1 ICIFINKQV
10 DIYSLAK
17 LQLFDTPRASLK
29 VQEFLTKVDFLAQS
43 LRSGKS
49 IKREELD
56 DFINEL
62 CELIALVE

>member
-1 ICIFINKQV
+1 M
-10 DIYSLAK
+10 
-17 LQLFDTPRASLK
+17 LFDTPRASLK